1 MGPSPNSPPS
11 THTPGDGIPT
21 SSSMQ
26 HANSV
31 PKSLMY
37 GAEGTG
43 GLVSSTNHLDDIEH
57 FADVESF
64 LSHDGGDGR
73 DLYDGTVKQALTEQ
87 KTESSKGFSFGEV
100 GCIRT
105 RNKVTSCHFSSD
117 GKLLACA
124 GHDKK

>member
-1 MGPSPNSPPS
+1 DNRKRKHSSSGAANSTGTGNTMGPSPNSPPS

-43 GLVSSTNHLDDIEH
+43 GLVSSTNHLVHPFKFSCAEFTH
-57 FADVESF
+57 SVSRTCAS
-64 LSHDGGDGR
+64 
-73 DLYDGTVKQALTEQ
+73 ALP
-87 KTESSKGFSFGEV
+87 
-100 GCIRT
+100 I
-105 RNKVTSCHFSSD
+105 
-117 GKLLACA
+117 
-124 GHDKK
+124 